1 MSRSEGKV
9 RAEWLGTWLCLCLGS
24 SGAPVSKK
32 EEVVLSSGSPQ
43 AMNLWL
49 SHLHLLLRNTI
60 PLEIWELQPGGCAP
74 PNAIPMG
81 APALLSSPRHPRAAS
96 PGVL

>member
-1 MSRSEGKV
+1 MAVLVFGEQWSPS
-9 RAEWLGTWLCLCLGS
+9 LQ
-24 SGAPVSKK
+24 K